1 MGWQEYL
8 INYPELAESL
18 SSIEDLENHYQ
29 NFGKNENREFDKK
42 IKDIDIDKFK
52 NDNELDELSNFDALK
67 YYLYFTKNIKNKI
80 ELYYVGRRNLLITF
94 TNESSLLDIPK
105 DLVISTDINDY
116 DIWVLDV

>member
-52 NDNELDELSNFDALK
+52 NDIELDELSNFDALK
-67 YYLYFTKNIKNKI
+67 YYVFYKKYK
-80 ELYYVGRRNLLITF
+80 
-94 TNESSLLDIPK
+94 K
-105 DLVISTDINDY
+105 
-116 DIWVLDV
+116 